1 MRKTLTL
8 TAAAVAL
15 TASTLTAAPAQAA
28 GFPDARIGVA
38 KQADGS
44 GRTEVRVVIENPT
57 ASRITAEVVA
67 KNTRTGKFTS
77 RYVAVPRRS
86 TERQWHYLVNN
97 QRVRYTV
104 RYLDAAMAARTV
116 TALAPTSP
124 WVRHTDTTCYGVGDL
139 VTMTYG
145 NPTAK
150 ARTFV
155 TTYWMGD
162 GSGKVTDRVRV
173 PAKART
179 STQVQIGNAGA
190 DTHTTLRNGT
200 DIASFQ
206 IGSRC

>member
-1 MRKTLTL
+1 MRKTLAL
-8 TAAAVAL
+8 VATAAATLA
-15 TASTLTAAPAQAA
+15 TLTIAAPAQAA

-57 ASRITAEVVA
+57 ASRITAEVIA

-86 TERQWHYLVNN
+86 TERQWHYLVND
-97 QRVRYTV
+97 QRFRYSVRYM
-104 RYLDAAMAARTV
+104 DARMAARTV
-116 TALAPTSP
+116 EALAPTSP

-139 VTMTYG
+139 VTLTYG
-145 NPTAK
+145 NPTA
-150 ARTFV
+150 ATRTFI
-155 TTYWMGD
+155 TQMWMGD
-162 GSGKVTDRVRV
+162 GSGKITKRVRV

-179 STQVQIGNAGA
+179 SVQVQIGNAGV

-200 DIASFQ
+200 DVASFQ